1 MMSTGE
7 VNNGEDNVPHFD
19 ISAYVVKQ
27 LGEEL
32 VSDEVTALM
41 ELVKNAYD
49 ADSTYVKINISTGN
63 TLSMPSLTFPK
74 HKGYIIIEDGGDGMN
89 DEELTKGWLTISSS
103 KKREIKKHGGV
114 TRLGRTPQGDKGL
127 GRLSAQRLGRKL
139 EIITGKVDDSIQYH
153 VGFNFDDFK
162 EGTMLAKV
170 PVRWTPSSK
179 SPEKKGTKLIILDL
193 KNPGTW
199 SDEAGK
205 KIIGRLSQLISP
217 YKDQRPFTV
226 SLIIDGKRV
235 DFDTISDKL
244 RNLAISRFTI
254 DFDGSYLVVSG
265 RIKLNKLKG
274 SNKSIDKE
282 NFEHLLLKDRGKA
295 FLDYLL
301 DDRKNKWAI
310 SFNVSQ
316 SVDKG
321 WYLNFEQR
329 HEFKGIG
336 GVSSNLSEDNGEAV
350 NRIIANPGEFNG
362 EINEF
367 NLESEDQIKGV
378 FSDFDLFRSLI
389 EEQAGVKVYRDGFG
403 IRPFGLDGNDWLNLS
418 RASTSG
424 NFYALRPNNVVGF
437 VSLKGAVNRHLQEK
451 TDREGFVETPYSR
464 NFHLLI
470 DFSVKQVNDFL
481 NRIRRAY
488 NSYKEEVAA
497 ERTQLPTM
505 ESALTMMADTG
516 KSAEKFSVNVDNL
529 NFDLSKGN
537 LSDKVLSKFF
547 KELKVTLDQAAVLND
562 VADQVRQRFTKVE
575 EQAALFAELA
585 ALGMTAE
592 AISHEFAEIANR
604 LAQQTVKIEE
614 HIEKQKLADVQ
625 LNTYLEYVASAV
637 SAMRRQLGHLSP
649 SLRYVREKE
658 EVFDVKE
665 FLTNHLQ
672 FYSGRFAQ
680 QGIRIELIEPFVNF
694 KVKVNRGK
702 LTQIFDNLI
711 LNSEF
716 WLTEFKKVNRGFHP
730 KISIEVSQAGSV
742 LLYDNALGVEPSLE
756 EVIFEPFISGKSKGR
771 GLGLYIVTRLLEPHG
786 CSIGLQPNRNEFKR
800 RYIFRLDLS
809 GMQAL

>member
-1 MMSTGE
+1 MAE
-7 VNNGEDNVPHFD
+7 EEENQDPHFD

-49 ADSTYVKINISTGN
+49 ADSTYVKINISTTN
-63 TLSMPSLTFPK
+63 RLSMPSLTLPE

-89 DEELTKGWLTISSS
+89 KGELTKGWLTISSS
-103 KKREIKKHGGV
+103 KKREIKRSGGV

-139 EIITGKVDDSIQYH
+139 EIITGKAKDDTQYH

-170 PVRWTPSSK
+170 PVRWTPSAK
-179 SPEKKGTKLIILDL
+179 VTEKKGTKLIILDL
-193 KNPGTW
+193 KNPSTW
-199 SDEAGK
+199 SGEAGK

-217 YKDQRPFTV
+217 YKDQRPFAV
-226 SLIIDGKRV
+226 SLVIDGKRV

-254 DFDGSYLVVSG
+254 AFDGADLIVAG
-265 RIKLNKLKG
+265 RIKLTKLKG

-282 NFEHLLLKDRGKA
+282 NFERLLLEDGGNA

-301 DDRKNKWAI
+301 LNSKNKWAV
-310 SFNVSQ
+310 SSNVTASLE
-316 SVDKG
+316 KG

-329 HEFKGIG
+329 HEFRGIG
-336 GVSSNLSEDNGEAV
+336 GVANNLSEEIDEAK
-350 NRIIANPGEFNG
+350 NRLIANPGAFTG

-367 NLESEDQIKGV
+367 NLDSEDQIKGV
-378 FSDFDLFRSLI
+378 FSDFDLFKSLI
-389 EEQAGVKVYRDGFG
+389 QEQAGVKVYRDGFG
-403 IRPFGLDGNDWLNLS
+403 IRPFGLDGNDWLNLA

-424 NFYALRPNNVVGF
+424 DFYSLRPNNVMGF
-437 VSLKGAVNRHLQEK
+437 IALNGSVNKHLQEK

-464 NFHLLI
+464 NFHVLI
-470 DFSVKQVNDFL
+470 SHSVKQVNDFL
-481 NRIRRAY
+481 TKIRRAY
-488 NSYKEEVAA
+488 NSYKEEVAI
-497 ERTQLPTM
+497 ERTRLPTM
-505 ESALTMMADTG
+505 EDTLKMMASTG
-516 KSAEKFSVNVDNL
+516 KSAEQFSVNVDNL

-537 LSDKVLSKFF
+537 LDDKVLSKFF

-562 VADQVRQRFTKVE
+562 VADLVRQRFSKVE

-604 LAQQTVKIEE
+604 LAQQTEKIEG

-625 LNTYLEYVASAV
+625 LNTYLEYVSSAV
-637 SAMRRQLGHLSP
+637 SAMRRQLGHLAP

-658 EVFDVKE
+658 EVFEVKE

-680 QGIRIELIEPFVNF
+680 EGIRIELIEPFLNF

-702 LTQIFDNLI
+702 LTQIFDNVI

-716 WLTEFKKVNRGFHP
+716 WLKEFKKANKGFHP
-730 KISIEVSQAGSV
+730 KICIEVTQAGSV
-742 LLYDNALGVEPSLE
+742 LLYDNGLGVEPSLE
-756 EVIFEPFISGKSKGR
+756 EVIFEPFVSGKSKGR
-771 GLGLYIVTRLLEPHG
+771 GLGLYIVTQLLEPHG
-786 CSIGLQPNRNEFKR
+786 CSISLQPNRNEFR
-800 RYIFRLDLS
+800 RKYIFRLDLS
-809 GMQAL
+809 GMQVL